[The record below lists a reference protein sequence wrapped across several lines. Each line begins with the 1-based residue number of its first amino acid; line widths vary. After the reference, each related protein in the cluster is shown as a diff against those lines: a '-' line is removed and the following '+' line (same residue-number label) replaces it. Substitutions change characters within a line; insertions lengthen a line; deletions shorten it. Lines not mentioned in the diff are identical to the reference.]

1 MCSSLVGIS
10 SILFLLFVVTSVL
23 MLFTSVIT
31 SLTLTFLIIAWV
43 ILIKSKPTHVYV
55 FVV

>member
-1 MCSSLVGIS
+1 MCTSLVGIS